1 MLASRQAYTQTF
13 RILGAASESLTHVL
27 IISGVIAFMVF
38 IAGMV
43 RERKRTD
50 SPSGIFKRKPLLV
63 PAIAFILTALLVMS
77 FFPIPMS
84 DYYGRNEIQE
94 NINGIETID
103 FTVYD
108 SIFYSN
114 TLDVT
119 VAEILDF
126 NESLHVELE
135 GYANDTLT
143 INSTFII
150 NGTGGGPIIT
160 HHEFSIPLQPG
171 SYELITKVSWYEDG
185 VEIGGP
191 TSVNVIL
198 SQPMASGMFNEVLQ
212 WQTYQFLLLV
222 LSIFLLI
229 LGLYI
234 TTEKKTRAKE
244 GYERRWDLLP
254 YG

>member
-1 MLASRQAYTQTF
+1 LIAYDAGYEQGL
-13 RILGAASESLTHVL
+13 RISGAALESITHVL
-27 IISGVIAFMVF
+27 VISTVIAFMTVV
-38 IAGMV
+38 AGAV
-43 RERKRTD
+43 LRRRRKN
-50 SPSGIFKRKPLLV
+50 SHSGFLDRKPFAL
-63 PAIAFILTALLVMS
+63 PAIAFIITVLLVMN

-84 DYYGRNEIQE
+84 EYYGRNEIQE

-108 SIFYSN
+108 SIFYSD

-143 INSTFII
+143 INSSFII
-150 NGTGGGPIIT
+150 NGTGAGPIIT
-160 HHEFSIPLQPG
+160 HHEFNIPLQPG
-171 SYELITKVSWYEDG
+171 SYELVMKVSWYEHG

-191 TSVNVIL
+191 TSVTVIF
-198 SQPMASGMFNEVLQ
+198 SQPMAPGMFNEVLQ
-212 WQTYQFLLLV
+212 WQTYRFLLLV

-229 LGLYI
+229 GGLCI

>member
-1 MLASRQAYTQTF
+1 MA
-13 RILGAASESLTHVL
+13 
-27 IISGVIAFMVF
+27 F
-38 IAGMV
+38 IAGIV
-43 RERKRTD
+43 KESKRAD
-50 SPSGIFKRKPLLV
+50 SSPGIFKRKPLLL
-63 PAIAFILTALLVMS
+63 PAIAFVITALLVTS

-84 DYYGRNEIQE
+84 KYYGRNEIQE
-94 NINGIETID
+94 NINGIKTID

-160 HHEFSIPLQPG
+160 HHEFNIPLRPG
-171 SYELITKVSWYEDG
+171 SYELVIKASWYEHG

-191 TSVNVIL
+191 TSVTVIF

-229 LGLYI
+229 GGLCI

-254 YG
+254 